1 MLNLGFHNKKKKKSD
16 NIVSKGYYIHI
27 TSTNTLKEGRRTFG
41 NEMAL
46 KLIFFHNEKPLK
58 KEKIKLI

>member
-46 KLIFFHNEKPLK
+46 KLIFHNEKTLK
-58 KEKIKLI
+58 KRKN